1 MQSRFWGVR
10 AALSHLSTFS
20 CAQGPG
26 RTSPGSS
33 CPSSC
38 RNTPPPRGRR
48 ELPRPPA
55 EGGNSPQFTEA
66 PDLRAVRQP
75 SPSPPSITLSL
86 KWGPRTRGG
95 HTGAEAPPGGAPQPG
110 APHRTPYCEASVRER
125 SVGPHWLA
133 TEPMP
138 PSPTT
143 ERAGCE
149 PAQPPRPELTTG
161 PGEGPPAAGPGGAPG
176 LCCQDVWSCHVQP
189 GGTGDRA
196 ARFSS
201 LEAALWPATPGPPRA
216 PPRGPDPQPEARP
229 PRLLR
234 PQGALAAP
242 RRAPPRPPA
251 RPLETTRAPG
261 VSVPRALALTL
272 AALLC
277 WGRAEGTGG
286 HGRARPALTGTRPQ
300 GPVPGARQLGS
311 SGTH

>member
-75 SPSPPSITLSL
+75 SPSPTPITLSL

-110 APHRTPYCEASVRER
+110 APHRTPHCEASVRER

-133 TEPMP
+133 TDPLP

-189 GGTGDRA
+189 GGTRDRA

-201 LEAALWPATPGPPRA
+201 LEAALWPATPGPPPGASPRA
-216 PPRGPDPQPEARP
+216 G
-229 PRLLR
+229 
-234 PQGALAAP
+234 
-242 RRAPPRPPA
+242 PPA
-251 RPLETTRAPG
+251 RGPPTASAPSTGSPGGPTPGPPSPTSQAPG
-261 VSVPRALALTL
+261 NYSGPRGLSVEGPCADPGCPP
-272 AALLC
+272 LL
-277 WGRAEGTGG
+277 GEG
-286 HGRARPALTGTRPQ
+286 
-300 GPVPGARQLGS
+300 
-311 SGTH
+311 

>member
-38 RNTPPPRGRR
+38 RNTLPPRGRR

-75 SPSPPSITLSL
+75 SPSTPPITLSL

-95 HTGAEAPPGGAPQPG
+95 HTGTEAPPGGAPQPG
-110 APHRTPYCEASVRER
+110 APHRTPHCEASVLER

-133 TEPMP
+133 TDPLP

-149 PAQPPRPELTTG
+149 PAQPPRPELMTG

-176 LCCQDVWSCHVQP
+176 LCRQDVWSCHVQP

-201 LEAALWPATPGPPRA
+201 LEAALWPATPGHPPGASPRA
-216 PPRGPDPQPEARP
+216 G
-229 PRLLR
+229 
-234 PQGALAAP
+234 
-242 RRAPPRPPA
+242 PPA
-251 RPLETTRAPG
+251 RGPPTASAPSTGSPGGPTPGPPSPTSQAPG
-261 VSVPRALALTL
+261 NYSGPRGLS
-272 AALLC
+272 
-277 WGRAEGTGG
+277 AEGPCADP
-286 HGRARPALTGTRPQ
+286 GRPPL
-300 GPVPGARQLGS
+300 LGE
-311 SGTH
+311 G